1 MIRNVETV
9 LQEHLPQGQMTD
21 LPTSNYRPRP
31 TEARTENH
39 MIVRYSSASK
49 TDSDKKTENRS
60 PGALERSI
68 RVNQLI
74 DIAITVRYR
83 QGKASFNAIAIKD
96 QGFEEADFRTKRQ
109 MVKLLQDLRLLIW
122 LFTRNANFGTR
133 LCGHAFISQIPLVFE
148 TNIGLSWNF
157 WRWREMVQ
165 SGRLP
170 RLQPERLS
178 EFLEHVSNRSRY
190 EHSEAIE
197 LRRIIIPVER
207 KYGSSL
213 VSHQANLDVIL
224 SAEANTMLKH
234 KFVSSRLQQLFD
246 IYPYVA
252 VDRTRALQLD
262 LLIMSLDL
270 CEVDLETSML
280 EMRYEMEL
288 IQTNISFAIDQAF
301 RSMR

>member
-1 MIRNVETV
+1 
-9 LQEHLPQGQMTD
+9 
-21 LPTSNYRPRP
+21 
-31 TEARTENH
+31 
-39 MIVRYSSASK
+39 
-49 TDSDKKTENRS
+49 
-60 PGALERSI
+60 
-68 RVNQLI
+68 
-74 DIAITVRYR
+74 
-83 QGKASFNAIAIKD
+83 
-96 QGFEEADFRTKRQ
+96 
-109 MVKLLQDLRLLIW
+109 
-122 LFTRNANFGTR
+122 
-133 LCGHAFISQIPLVFE
+133 
-148 TNIGLSWNF
+148 
-157 WRWREMVQ
+157 MVQ

-234 KFVSSRLQQLFD
+234 KFVSSRLQHLFD

-288 IQTNISFAIDQAF
+288 IQTSISFAIDQAF